1 MVKAANTGAIERAT
15 GTPWSQWVA
24 RLETAGARALEHG
37 RIAELALAN
46 MPAGLD
52 NPGWWAQGVAVAF
65 EQEIGRRAPGQKN
78 DGSFEASVTKTVPG
92 SLETV
97 FDALVAFAGEPTELN
112 GLAVN
117 NVRTSVTPVRS
128 YWRADGADGTRIQ
141 LVVESRGAEK
151 SMVGATVTKIDT
163 AAARD
168 QWRDFFRSYL
178 TDFAATL

>member
-1 MVKAANTGAIERAT
+1 MVKAVNTAAIEKAT
-15 GTPWSQWVA
+15 GMSWPQWVA
-24 RLETAGARALEHG
+24 HLDTAGARELDHG
-37 RIAELALAN
+37 KIAELAREK
-46 MPAGLD
+46 MPHSLE

-78 DGSFEASVTKTVPG
+78 DGSFEASVTKTVSG

-97 FDALVAFAGEPTELN
+97 FDALVAFAGEPAEVN
-112 GLAVN
+112 GAAVN
-117 NVRTSVTPVRS
+117 NVRTSATPVRS
-128 YWRADGADGTRIQ
+128 YWRANGADGLRIQ
-141 LVVESRGAEK
+141 LVVESRAAEK

-163 AAARD
+163 AAKRD